1 MDGMVKYDLRSFFTG
16 LITNNSGGSDS
27 MDDTTV
33 KAPYRRASG
42 MRCSALLL
50 IALLACPTAHAATEA
65 DDLETALSL
74 ATMLRSARAVI
85 ASNQALINDPAVGD
99 KALTGDVVLSKA
111 IAGYRDATG
120 GAPVVDG
127 EARQA
132 RLLKA
137 QMDAIRYVME
147 RNKGTINRLGVGFK
161 GFVPAVFGRL
171 VNERFAELVGQEAEV
186 KVTAP
191 PVLVRN
197 RKARPDAWEAG
208 VIESKLGAEN
218 WPKVKVF
225 HTEATKLGRPAFRVL
240 VPEYYSKGCL
250 TCHGEPKGKFDI
262 TGYPKEG
269 GKEGE
274 LGGVISITLFR

>member
-1 MDGMVKYDLRSFFTG
+1 MVRVVKEKCISFSTS
-16 LITNNSGGSDS
+16 LVTKKAGGGDS

-33 KAPYRRASG
+33 KAPYCRASG
-42 MRCSALLL
+42 MRYSVLLL
-50 IALLACPTAHAATEA
+50 IALSAYPPARAATEA

-85 ASNQALINDPAVGD
+85 ASNQSLINDPAVGD
-99 KALTGDVVLSKA
+99 KGLTGDVVLTKA
-111 IAGYRDATG
+111 VARYREAKG
-120 GAPVVDG
+120 RVPVVDG

-147 RNKGTINRLGVGFK
+147 RNQGTINRLGVGFK

-171 VNERFAELVGQEAEV
+171 VNERFADLVGQEAEV

-208 VIESKLGAEN
+208 VIESKLGTEN
-218 WPKVKVF
+218 WPKGKVF
-225 HTEATKLGRPAFRVL
+225 HTEAAKLGRPAFRVL

-250 TCHGEPKGKFDI
+250 ACHGEPKGEIDV

-274 LGGVISITLFR
+274 LGGVISITLYR